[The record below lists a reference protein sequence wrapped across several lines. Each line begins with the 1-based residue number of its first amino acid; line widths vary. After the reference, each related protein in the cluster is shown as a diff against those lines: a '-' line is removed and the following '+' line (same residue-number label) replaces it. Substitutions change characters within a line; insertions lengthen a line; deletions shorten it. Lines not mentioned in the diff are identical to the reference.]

1 MKAILQNFK
10 TGEMAVADVPP
21 PSLTAG
27 CVLVRTVASL
37 VSVGTERSIIELAK
51 MNPVQKARARPD
63 LVRRILTKI
72 GQDGL
77 LSTAQSVMN
86 RLSTPLPLGYSSAGI
101 VEAVGAG
108 VTDLAPGDRVACAGA
123 GYANHAE
130 VVCVPRNLVTP
141 IPDGV
146 PFQDAAFVTL
156 GAIALHGVRQAELT
170 LGESVVVIGLGLI
183 GQLTVQ
189 LCAAQGCRIF
199 GIDLDPAKV
208 ELAKSLG
215 MDAGASGEAAQAV
228 ASFTRGRGADAVLIT
243 ASTKSSG
250 PITQAAEL
258 ARDRARVVAVGDV
271 GLDVPRRLY
280 YDKEIDIRLSR
291 SYGPG
296 RYDPAYEEKGRDYP
310 IGYVRWTENRNM
322 EAFLDLLATER
333 VRIAPLI
340 TKRYAIE
347 NATEAYESILGGKD
361 ALIGVVLDYD
371 PEKPQD
377 STVRLTPAVPRRSIA
392 GEVRIGVV
400 GAGNFAKSI
409 LLPALKKVS
418 GATIASVTTRSG
430 ISARIVADQFGA
442 ESATSDMMG
451 LIASPDIDAVLI
463 ATRHDLH
470 ADLVAQSLAHGKH
483 VFVEKPLAVDADGLQ
498 RVRDAWT
505 SAGGVAAPIVLT
517 GFNRRFSPLTQT
529 LRKHTAGRPLVMSYR
544 INAGAVSATSWV
556 QDADAG
562 GGRIV
567 GELCHFIDT
576 MQALCGADVVEVY
589 ASAVGDAARL
599 PADPDNLTVQ
609 LRFADGSVGAI
620 VYASD
625 GSADFP
631 KERLEVFGGGVSAAI
646 DNWRKLTVRA
656 PGVRIDE
663 TCWLANAKGHAEEMA
678 AFVAAIRSGI
688 SPIAFAA
695 QVNVTKA
702 TFAVQASLREGAP
715 VAIDSSS

>member
-10 TGEMAVADVPP
+10 TGEMSVADVPP
-21 PSLTAG
+21 PALMSG
-27 CVLVRTVASL
+27 NVLVRTVASL
-37 VSVGTERSIIELAK
+37 VSVGTERSVIELAK

-63 LVRRILTKI
+63 LVRKLITKI
-72 GQDGL
+72 GTDGL
-77 LSTAQSVMN
+77 LTTAQSVLN

-130 VVCVPRNLVTP
+130 VVCVPRNLVTQ

-146 PFQDAAFVTL
+146 AFQDAAFVTL

-189 LCAAQGCRIF
+189 LCAAHGCRVF

-215 MDAGASGEAAQAV
+215 MHAGSSSDAAAQAV
-228 ASFTRGRGADAVLIT
+228 AAFTRGRGADAVLIT
-243 ASTKSSG
+243 ASTKSSV

-296 RYDPAYEEKGRDYP
+296 RYDPSYEEKGNDYP

-322 EAFLDLLATER
+322 EAFLDLLASGR
-333 VRIAPLI
+333 VRIEPLI

-347 NATEAYESILGGKD
+347 DAKDAYESILGGKD
-361 ALIGVVLDYD
+361 ALIGVILDYD
-371 PEKPQD
+371 PQKPQD
-377 STVRLTPAVPRRSIA
+377 ITVHLVPKGVTAKVA
-392 GEVRIGVV
+392 GDVRIGVV
-400 GAGNFAKSI
+400 GAGAFAKST

-418 GATIASVTTRSG
+418 GVTLAGVTTRSG
-430 ISARIVADQFGA
+430 ISARTVADQFGA
-442 ESATSDMMG
+442 ESATSDMAA

-463 ATRHDLH
+463 ATRHDTH
-470 ADLVAQSLAHGKH
+470 ADLVVAALANKKH
-483 VFVEKPLAVDADGLQ
+483 VFVEKPLAVNSDGLT
-498 RVRDAWT
+498 RVIDAWT
-505 SAGGVAAPIVLT
+505 AAGGETAPVVLT
-517 GFNRRFSPLTQT
+517 GFNRRFSPLTQS
-529 LRKHTAGRPLVMSYR
+529 LRKYVSGKPLAMTYR
-544 INAGAVSATSWV
+544 INAGAIAATSWV

-576 MQALCGADVVEVY
+576 LQALCGADVTEVH
-589 ASAVGDAARL
+589 ASAVGDQSRL
-599 PADPDNLTVQ
+599 PADPDNLAVQ

-620 VYASD
+620 LYASG
-625 GSADFP
+625 GSGEFG
-631 KERLEVFGGGVSAAI
+631 KERLEVFGGGISAAI
-646 DNWRKLTVRA
+646 DNWRKLTVRG

-663 TCWLANAKGHAEEMA
+663 TRWLSAAKGHAEEMA
-678 AFVAAIRSGI
+678 AFIDAIRTGTM
-688 SPIAFAA
+688 PIPFAA
-695 QVNVTKA
+695 QVNVTRA

-715 VAIDSSS
+715 VSVDG